1 MLHLPVRRSLSAVLV
16 FGALSWGLVA
26 CGSDSDSSAGAS
38 DTPTAAES
46 TESAEATGCAD
57 LAVLE
62 GSLSS
67 LKDVDLQQDGVA
79 GLTSAIAEV
88 KADLEAA
95 KSSVSTALQ
104 PQVDEVTAAFDA
116 LETATTGL
124 TTDTVREQ
132 APAILAALQQIA
144 TATTDLTTSVSQSCP
159 ES

>member
-1 MLHLPVRRSLSAVLV
+1 M
-16 FGALSWGLVA
+16 
-26 CGSDSDSSAGAS
+26 
-38 DTPTAAES
+38 
-46 TESAEATGCAD
+46 
-57 LAVLE
+57 
-62 GSLSS
+62 
-67 LKDVDLQQDGVA
+67 A